1 MVCLNQVRLNVG
13 GTIFTTSRATL
24 LQADTGSPLEIL
36 FCGSEHVNEFERQ
49 QCTDSTKHST
59 EHDRVGA
66 ASAASLA
73 TASKGERAAAVGADS
88 TEHDRVGAAGA
99 ASDSSLATA
108 SKGERAAAV
117 GADIGDVEELPH
129 QPMNAVFLDNDP
141 TLFKYIL
148 GYLRL
153 KGKRK
158 TL

>member
-1 MVCLNQVRLNVG
+1 MLCTVFNKQIYIIYPNTIYTPHLNDVVCLNQVRLNVG
-13 GTIFTTSRATL
+13 GTVFTTSRATL
-24 LQADTGSPLEIL
+24 LQADTRSPLEIL

-66 ASAASLA
+66 A
-73 TASKGERAAAVGADS
+73 
-88 TEHDRVGAAGA
+88 GAA
-99 ASDSSLATA
+99 SLATA

>member
-1 MVCLNQVRLNVG
+1 MLCTVFNKQIYIIYPNTIYTPHLNDVVCLNQVRLNVG
-13 GTIFTTSRATL
+13 GTVFTTSRATL

-73 TASKGERAAAVGADS
+73 TASKGERAAAVGAD
-88 TEHDRVGAAGA
+88 
-99 ASDSSLATA
+99 
-108 SKGERAAAV
+108 
-117 GADIGDVEELPH
+117 IGDVEELPH

>member
-13 GTIFTTSRATL
+13 GTVFTTSRATL

-49 QCTDSTKHST
+49 QCTDSTKH
-59 EHDRVGA
+59 
-66 ASAASLA
+66 
-73 TASKGERAAAVGADS
+73 S